1 MSLEDRQRDQ
11 FDKVSASYDAV
22 QGPVVAAIHRISQER
37 YYRRCVG
44 RTVLDLGNGGQS
56 AVEVLG
62 PEIGPAV
69 TRFVGLDH
77 SLGMLTR
84 RADRGGHV
92 VGEGARLPFRDG
104 AFDYV
109 LVNGVLHHLGWQR
122 GEPPCRR
129 LHAFL
134 AEALRV
140 CARELIVYEPFT
152 SGVLERLERVV
163 ATLLGAMPTFML
175 SESTL
180 DACLAGA
187 GLAREE
193 ALTRSLTELKGR
205 FYWYIVIMEYPWLKL
220 PAFLSPFRHGFF
232 VLRKSRLGPPA
243 AR

>member
-1 MSLEDRQRDQ
+1 MSLEGRQRDQ
-11 FDKVSASYDAV
+11 FDKVSATYDAV

-44 RTVLDLGNGGQS
+44 RTVLDIGNGGQS

-69 TRFVGLDH
+69 SRFVGIDH
-77 SLGMLTR
+77 SLAMLKR
-84 RADRGGHV
+84 RPDPGAQV

-122 GEPPCRR
+122 GEPHCRR
-129 LHAFL
+129 LHGFL

-152 SGVLERLERVV
+152 STVLERLERGV
-163 ATLLGAMPTFML
+163 ATALGAMPTFML
-175 SESTL
+175 SEATI
-180 DACLAGA
+180 DTCLAGA
-187 GLAREE
+187 GLRRDE
-193 ALTRSLTELKGR
+193 ALTTSLTELKGP

-232 VLRKSRLGPPA
+232 VVRKSGLGPPA